1 MSDDA
6 SDKRF
11 AIIGYTVFGSC
22 IGGGIAYLSDNPVP
36 LVMGTGLGFST
47 GLISQYRITSSTQ
60 HVRENKDAS
69 KTIINQGE
77 YTKTPMWRSF
87 LGGVIWGKG
96 TIPLLVV
103 GACVIAGFS
112 KK

>member
-1 MSDDA
+1 MSA
-6 SDKRF
+6 SDKRA
-11 AIIGYTVFGSC
+11 AIAGYTILGSC
-22 IGGGIAYLSDNPVP
+22 LRGGFAYLSNNPVP
-36 LVMGTGLGFST
+36 LIMGTGLGLST
-47 GLISQYRITSSTQ
+47 GLISQFRVTSTQ
-60 HVRENKDAS
+60 HVRENDDGS

-87 LGGVIWGKG
+87 LGGIICSKG

-103 GACVIAGFS
+103 GICVVAGFS